1 MRLED
6 LLKVIVKSQSIKVY
20 DYQNKSIS
28 FKGKSNELTDENILE
43 RKIKDV
49 FTLYGEVDKDDES
62 YLIITLY

>member
-1 MRLED
+1 MKLED
-6 LLKVIVKSQSIKVY
+6 LLKVICKSQSIKVY

-49 FTLYGEVDKDDES
+49 FTLYGEVDEDDES